1 MAALA
6 LTSPAFED
14 GGPIPREYG
23 YTERNVNPPL
33 SVRGAPDEAQSLA
46 LLVDD
51 PDAREPA
58 GKVWDHWVVWNLP
71 ADIETIPEGFD
82 PATVGASEGQNDFG
96 EHGYG
101 GPNPPDREHS
111 YRFRLYATDRR
122 LDLGANATKADV
134 ENELAGRVLGSV
146 TLEGTYA
153 PG

>member
-1 MAALA
+1 ME
-6 LTSPAFED
+6 LTSTAFAD
-14 GGPIPREYG
+14 GEPIPREYG
-23 YTERNVNPPL
+23 YTGRNVNPPL
-33 SVRGAPDEAQSLA
+33 SVRSVPEGTETLA

-71 ADIETIPEGFD
+71 ADIEEIPEGFD
-82 PATVGASEGQNDFG
+82 PATVGATAGQNDFG

-101 GPNPPDREHS
+101 GPNPPDREHC

-122 LDLGANATKADV
+122 LELDPNATKADV
-134 ENELAGRVLGSV
+134 ENELAGTVLDSV

>member
-1 MAALA
+1 MPPLE
-6 LTSPAFED
+6 LTSPAFEH

-33 SVRGAPDEAQSLA
+33 SVGGVPEGSESLA

-58 GKVWDHWVVWNLP
+58 GKVWDHWVVWNVP
-71 ADIETIPEGFD
+71 PDIERISEDWD
-82 PATVGASEGQNDFG
+82 PAGVGASDGQNDFG

-122 LDLGANATKADV
+122 LELDPNATKADV
-134 ENELAGRVLGSV
+134 EDALAGRVLDST

-153 PG
+153 P